1 MAPIWAAKMSV
12 HGDAA
17 TGLVMTRSSRDGGS
31 AVRDRRKFTRQ
42 SQRPGEGWNPSR
54 ASITS
59 PKPPDGSGHSGS
71 VALVIIVAFG
81 VAAPRMRHDDPSRPP
96 ATCEDPRTGLEYDC

>member
-1 MAPIWAAKMSV
+1 LEPLQGLDYFTQTPGWVWA
-12 HGDAA
+12 
-17 TGLVMTRSSRDGGS
+17 
-31 AVRDRRKFTRQ
+31 F
-42 SQRPGEGWNPSR
+42 W
-54 ASITS
+54 IT
-59 PKPPDGSGHSGS
+59 